1 LGIIFHTALP
11 EPLISRK
18 IPLFLQFRLVF
29 LGIFPAVSVMDT
41 RQIIMSYTVPPSTD
55 DLQALSQATFE
66 DLPEELLE
74 FCEEKLQILVEEVV
88 DEATEIELELQ
99 DPYELLAL
107 YKNGKEISPGVE
119 RKSAEEADSLVLYR
133 RAILDMWCE
142 TCEDFSKLLRQIMI
156 EELGRRFGFSDAEIG
171 EMSKRHYQ
179 GLL

>member
-1 LGIIFHTALP
+1 MASG
-11 EPLISRK
+11 
-18 IPLFLQFRLVF
+18 
-29 LGIFPAVSVMDT
+29 MDT

-55 DLQALSQATFE
+55 DLQALSQAIFE

-74 FCEEKLQILVEEVV
+74 FCEELQILVEEIV

-99 DPYELLAL
+99 DPYDLLAI
-107 YKNGKEISPGVE
+107 YKSGKEISPGVE
-119 RKSAEEADSLVLYR
+119 RKSVEEADNLVLYR
-133 RAILDMWCE
+133 RAILDIWCE

-156 EELGRRFGFSDAEIG
+156 EELGRRFGFSDSEIG

>member
-1 LGIIFHTALP
+1 
-11 EPLISRK
+11 
-18 IPLFLQFRLVF
+18 
-29 LGIFPAVSVMDT
+29 MDT

-119 RKSAEEADSLVLYR
+119 
-133 RAILDMWCE
+133 
-142 TCEDFSKLLRQIMI
+142 
-156 EELGRRFGFSDAEIG
+156 
-171 EMSKRHYQ
+171 
-179 GLL
+179 